1 MEKILNYLFLLV
13 MLNAFV
19 VFSAGEAS
27 AQDEPKVFNQQ
38 FSFSAYYRDGIFSKL
53 SAYNPS
59 NAEYLRLLGLN
70 LSYTESFYK
79 QFSLMS
85 NLISG
90 IGEYGAYNKYNG
102 WDYVNGKYFGAD
114 QPTINKPL

>member
-1 MEKILNYLFLLV
+1 MCV
-13 MLNAFV
+13 
-19 VFSAGEAS
+19 
-27 AQDEPKVFNQQ
+27 
-38 FSFSAYYRDGIFSKL
+38 FSKL

-114 QPTINKPL
+114 QPTINKPLPYVNFDAVCLIHFQDTLIDKQNDNIHIRSEEHT